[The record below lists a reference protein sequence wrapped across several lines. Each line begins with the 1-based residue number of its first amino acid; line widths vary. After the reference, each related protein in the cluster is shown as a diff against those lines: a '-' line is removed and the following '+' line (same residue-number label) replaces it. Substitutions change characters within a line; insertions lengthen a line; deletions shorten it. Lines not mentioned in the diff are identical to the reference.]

1 MKKVGSSFS
10 YPYKLQ
16 NTPEN
21 FSAGKTRYF
30 KDNWSKIT
38 SDKWILQTIS
48 GYVVELDNRPK
59 QISVPKPLKFSDTE
73 QFMIHAE
80 IKGFLNTKI
89 IEEVGT
95 DDEDEYISNIFFR
108 PKKDGRIR
116 VILNLKSFNKNHM
129 DKLHFKMESLQSA
142 ILAMRRN
149 CYFGSVDLSEAFY
162 SIPIRESH
170 RKYF

>member
-1 MKKVGSSFS
+1 
-10 YPYKLQ
+10 
-16 NTPEN
+16 
-21 FSAGKTRYF
+21 
-30 KDNWSKIT
+30 
-38 SDKWILQTIS
+38 
-48 GYVVELDNRPK
+48 
-59 QISVPKPLKFSDTE
+59 
-73 QFMIHAE
+73 MIHAE
-80 IKGFLNTKI
+80 IERL

-142 ILAMRRN
+142 ISAMRRD
-149 CYFGSVDLSEAFY
+149 CYFGSVDLSEAFC